1 MTDNETSRANLP
13 VEGAVEKHLEDPPP
27 CPSLSHPVLSEETSG
42 RKPFATADLFSFLKY
57 SDPEKGS
64 IASDITI
71 YVGLVQEMCTGF
83 VTTISCFT

>member
-13 VEGAVEKHLEDPPP
+13 VESAVEKHPEDPPP
-27 CPSLSHPVLSEETSG
+27 CPSPPHPSG

-71 YVGLVQEMCTGF
+71 YVGLIQEMCTGF